1 MAAMRRLTL
10 GSVAHR
16 QDPTLKPEEFLR
28 TLIEVEIT
36 ARDESNAHTRMRIAA
51 FPVITTLDQFEV
63 GSSSIP
69 PATFDYLASLEWS
82 QAAENTC
89 LIGSAGT
96 G

>member
-1 MAAMRRLTL
+1 MAAMRRLTP

-28 TLIEVEIT
+28 TLIEIT

-63 GSSSIP
+63 GSSSIHP
-69 PATFDYLASLEWS
+69 RRSTTSPRWNGARPRRTPA
-82 QAAENTC
+82 
-89 LIGSAGT
+89 
-96 G
+96 